1 MSRSARWMP
10 ALVLSALV
18 AACRTGAPIPT
29 SGPADRVVNIAHRGA
44 SGHAPENTLAAFDLA
59 QQMNADYLELD
70 VYLTRDG
77 VPVVLHDATLNRT
90 TRGPAENCV
99 GEVGEKTLA
108 QIRTCEA
115 GSWFNRIFPAAAR
128 PSYASGVGVPTL
140 EEVFQRYGQ
149 RANYLVEIKQPQRV
163 PGVEAKVLELYER
176 YGLRRPAAER
186 WQVVTQSFSEESM
199 RKLHALAPEIP
210 LNQLLNN
217 RETPESILAKLDRI
231 REYAIGIGPAKSTV
245 NAEMVRAAHQRC
257 LRVFP
262 YTVNDPQEVSALLA
276 LGVDGIISDFPERV
290 NSLLGVRSAIRRMQP
305 HCVSSG
311 IAAS

>member
-1 MSRSARWMP
+1 MP
-10 ALVLSALV
+10 ALAMSALV
-18 AACRTGAPIPT
+18 AACRTGAPLP
-29 SGPADRVVNIAHRGA
+29 SPGAADRVVNIAHRGA
-44 SGHAPENTLAAFDLA
+44 SAHAPENTLAAFDLA

-70 VYLTRDG
+70 VFLTRDG

-90 TRGPAENCV
+90 TRGPTENCT

-108 QIRTCEA
+108 QLRTCEA
-115 GSWFNRIFPAAAR
+115 GSWFNRTHSAAAR
-128 PSYASGVGVPTL
+128 PAYASGVAVPTL

-176 YGLRRPAAER
+176 YGLRKPAAER

-199 RKLHALAPEIP
+199 RTLHALAPEIP
-210 LNQLLNN
+210 LNQLLYN
-217 RETPESILAKLDRI
+217 RETPESIRAKLDRI
-231 REYAIGIGPAKSTV
+231 REYAIGIGPAKNTV
-245 NAEMVRAAHQRC
+245 TAEVVRAAHQRC

-262 YTVNDPQEVSALLA
+262 YTVNDPQEISALLA

-290 NSLLGVRSAIRRMQP
+290 NSALREHRAPPALAGCA
-305 HCVSSG
+305 
-311 IAAS
+311 